1 MLLIIKEH
9 EILRK
14 KCICLHAKIGGFNG
28 AAKEECPPPQ
38 SNFFHFL
45 MQFTAKILPDN
56 RFLSEIQA
64 LRLRQGNHGPIIAKL
79 VKIADSPFCLSV
91 CAACYKQVHII
102 FLLFSLEFSVVN
114 Y

>member
-1 MLLIIKEH
+1 MSSPSVQFLSLFDAVHGKNLL
-9 EILRK
+9 
-14 KCICLHAKIGGFNG
+14 
-28 AAKEECPPPQ
+28 
-38 SNFFHFL
+38 
-45 MQFTAKILPDN
+45 ILPDN